1 MGVAFGDVEGYG
13 DGFLAV
19 YGRVGGCGLRG
30 ELSALDLLHDT
41 VEVGVHVWVF
51 GRVEFTFNGWKLF
64 LANIEARFSRRL
76 GSGCVC

>member
-1 MGVAFGDVEGYG
+1 M
-13 DGFLAV
+13 

-30 ELSALDLLHDT
+30 ELPGLYLLHDA

-51 GRVEFTFNGWKLF
+51 GWVELAFNGRKLF
-64 LANIEARFSRRL
+64 RADIEVRFSRRL